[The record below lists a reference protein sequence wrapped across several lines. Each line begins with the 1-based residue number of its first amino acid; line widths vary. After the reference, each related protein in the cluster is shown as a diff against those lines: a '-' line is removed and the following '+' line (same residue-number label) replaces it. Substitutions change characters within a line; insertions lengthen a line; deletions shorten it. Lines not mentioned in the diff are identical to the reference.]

1 MNFYHSIRSFFK
13 QLRTGVRQN
22 PTRDW
27 LVLLIFSAIALMGIV
42 VWNVWAFQTVTG
54 GGVIGAPAVKTSPV
68 FNPSSLDT
76 IRAIFENRVAEE
88 AKYRTGVY
96 RYADPSQ

>member
-1 MNFYHSIRSFFK
+1 MNFYHSIGSFFK
-13 QLRTGVRQN
+13 QLRTGARQN

-27 LVLLIFSAIALMGIV
+27 LMLLIFSAIALMGIV
-42 VWNVWAFQTVTG
+42 AWNVWTFQTVAG
-54 GGVIGAPAVKTSPV
+54 GGVIGAPAIKTSPV
-68 FNPSSLDT
+68 FNSSSLDT